1 MAKNNEER
9 KEIHRP
15 KEVEYA
21 IKLLLTSLVFGGLV
35 AYLNISVS
43 PEDKLFTVY
52 TDFILLN
59 ILFIG
64 YFIFKI
70 SQNRNW
76 ARKFFIVFAVLSIP
90 IFLSQLIPSFMIKP
104 FNSLLQLLNI
114 LLQLIAV
121 YLLMKKEAK
130 EWFLLVNKK
139 R

>member
-1 MAKNNEER
+1 MAEKKEER

-43 PEDKLFTVY
+43 PGDKLFTVY

-59 ILFIG
+59 ALFIG

-76 ARKFFIVFAVLSIP
+76 ARKFFIVFALLSIP
-90 IFLSQLIPSFMIKP
+90 IFFSQFIPSLPAKP
-104 FNSLLQLLNI
+104 FHSFLQLLNI
-114 LLQLIAV
+114 SLQLVAV
-121 YLLMKKEAK
+121 YFLMKKEAK